1 MSRARDLIADFAT
14 ALIAEGVE
22 LQATEY
28 SRQTSSFTSHTFVD
42 YQAFQKW
49 RTSCKVLLSQLGPL
63 SEPWASVLGSDAS
76 KHYLATV
83 RGMIGALESIR
94 ENAAGGRLASF
105 EDIVFA
111 EAFVNLTDQG
121 THLLGKGYSLA
132 AGVIYRAVLEERL
145 RRMCDSCQCAPE
157 KDRPT
162 IADYNQALYKAQVY
176 DKITMKSVEM
186 MAAVGNSAAHAKTE
200 VSSSDVARL
209 RDSLSGFLTKF
220 ASQ

>member
-1 MSRARDLIADFAT
+1 MARAADLIIAFAT
-14 ALIAEGVE
+14 DLIAEGVE
-22 LQATEY
+22 LQATTF
-28 SRQTSSFTSHTFVD
+28 SRKTSATTSAAFVD

-63 SEPWASVLGSDAS
+63 SDPWASVLGGDRVRN
-76 KHYLATV
+76 HLITV
-83 RGMIGALESIR
+83 KGMIGALESIS
-94 ENAAGGRLASF
+94 ENATRGRLASF

-111 EAFVNLTDQG
+111 EAFVNLSDQG
-121 THLLGKGYSLA
+121 THLLSKGYAMA

-145 RRMCDSCQCAPE
+145 RRLCDSCQCAPE
-157 KDRPT
+157 KDRAT

-176 DKITMKSVEM
+176 NKITMKSIEM

-200 VSSSDVARL
+200 LSTADVTRL
-209 RDSLSGFLTKF
+209 RDSLSDFLARF